1 MKPGLAYYLAVS
13 RPTEPMTRC
22 CSDEPARVYA
32 LDRPLGPIRW
42 TRKLRSAMPAVAS
55 VLRSSFSHPAGS
67 SAPDVGSSVVTARG
81 EHVGT
86 VTDLMV
92 GLRSGRSRYAVR
104 IDEGEGHQVLVLLPR
119 AAFRTGPNE
128 DVFVVDAR
136 ALERSRAA

>member
-13 RPTEPMTRC
+13 RPNEPSTRC
-22 CSDEPARVYA
+22 CSDEPARVHA

-42 TRKLRSAMPAVAS
+42 TKKLRLAMPGVVS
-55 VLRSSFSHPAGS
+55 VLRGSFRHPVGPS
-67 SAPDVGSSVVTARG
+67 TPDVGSSVVTARG

-92 GLRSGRSRYAVR
+92 GLRTGSSRYAVR
-104 IDEGEGHQVLVLLPR
+104 IDDGEGHQVVLLPR
-119 AAFRTGPNE
+119 AAFRTGPDE